1 MPEIT
6 SRPQEDPGRPAP
18 KGSDRTRRSAWHR
31 NASAPVSVWLV
42 ALLAVVIGGHW
53 IPQQRWLLV
62 HMVTLG
68 VATTSI
74 LVWGQYFTES
84 ILHEKL
90 AEPDRKRQVWRI
102 RILNLGV
109 LACCVGMVPSWPW
122 VVVAG
127 ATVVGLAMCWY
138 ALDLGLQVRRALP
151 GRFDATVRFYS
162 VAACLLPLGAIA
174 GAVMAFSPEE
184 PWRTRLLMAHQGLN
198 IMGFVGLTAVG
209 TLVTLWPTVLRTK
222 MQPSQDRNGK
232 RALWI
237 MCAAVLVMTT
247 GSLGGW
253 WWLEAAGVIAELA
266 GLCVIGVDLVRCAI
280 RKPPRDFPGYSMGAA
295 IIWFAIWLGWLAA
308 TILAK
313 RDHLLQED
321 VTALTVPVVLGFLL
335 QLLLGAMSYLMP
347 MVMGGG
353 PAIVRAT
360 NAKMHTLGALRAVL
374 TNAGLVIWALAT
386 GVWTGRI
393 GLGLAILGLA
403 GFLPAMVAMV
413 KTGVTMLRAKAA
425 GKTSPAP
432 ADGRSDHSREGGSG
446 APEPGK
452 APRASDMRTPSARP
466 SPSAS
471 AGHSSPLPPTGH
483 PVPAPTAPP
492 SRRSFA
498 EAAIGLGAA
507 LGAVAVG
514 RRLDGASSDPAS
526 SSGSAAATGRTT
538 TVTISMKDM
547 HYHPSSV
554 EVPAGNRL
562 VVQLHNADPEQTH
575 DLYFAS
581 GAASRRLAPGQSQTV
596 DAGVITAP
604 TQGWCTIVGHR
615 SMGMELEVT
624 VGGVTAAQNGSTAAS
639 TRRRIDLTKAPGT
652 GFRTRDARLPALLAG
667 REHALTLTVT
677 ESTQE
682 VAPGTTIHAMT
693 YNGRVMGPAIHARI
707 GDTMDVH
714 LVNRGTMGHSID
726 FHAGTVSPNAVMRTI
741 SPGASLDYRFAL
753 HRSGIWLYHCSTIPM
768 SSHIAA
774 GMYGAVVVPP
784 HDLARADREYLLVQA
799 ETYLDAAN
807 GKEVDAGKIAAE
819 TPDLTMFNGHAN
831 QYVFTPLAARVGE
844 RVRIWVL
851 AAGPSRG
858 ISFHVVGT
866 QFDTVF
872 KEGAYLLRPDNAE
885 GGGAQALDLASA
897 QGGFVEMVFEEPGRY
912 TFVNHSFVE
921 MERGARGLIEVTS

>member
-31 NASAPVSVWLV
+31 KASAPVSVWLV

-162 VAACLLPLGAIA
+162 AAACLLPLGAIA

-222 MQPSQDRNGK
+222 MQPTQDRNGR

-237 MCAAVLVMTT
+237 MCAAVLVMTV
-247 GSLGGW
+247 GSLAGW
-253 WWLEAAGVIAELA
+253 WWLEAAGVLAELA
-266 GLCVIGVDLVRCAI
+266 GLCVVGVDLVRCAMK
-280 RKPPRDFPGYSMGAA
+280 KPPRDFPGYSMGAA
-295 IIWFAIWLGWLAA
+295 VIWFAIWLGWLAA
-308 TILAK
+308 SILIK

-321 VTALTVPVVLGFLL
+321 ITALTVPVVVGFLL

-360 NAKMHTLGALRAVL
+360 NARMHTLGALRATA
-374 TNAGLVIWALAT
+374 TNAGLVIWALAAGT
-386 GVWTGRI
+386 WTSRI
-393 GLGLAILGLA
+393 GLGLAILGMA

-413 KTGVTMLRAKAA
+413 KTGVGMLRAKRAA
-425 GKTSPAP
+425 AEQKAPVPA
-432 ADGRSDHSREGGSG
+432 ADRADHSPEGRSG

-452 APRASDMRTPSARP
+452 AAPASKMRTP
-466 SPSAS
+466 
-471 AGHSSPLPPTGH
+471 TNH
-483 PVPAPTAPP
+483 PAPAPTAPT

-514 RRLDGASSDPAS
+514 RRLDGDTSGSG
-526 SSGSAAATGRTT
+526 SSGHVTATGRTT
-538 TVTISMKDM
+538 TVKISMKDM
-547 HYHPSSV
+547 HYHPSAV

-575 DLYFAS
+575 DLYFPS

-596 DAGVITAP
+596 DAGVISAP

-624 VGGVTAAQNGSTAAS
+624 VGGASASQGGSSAATS
-639 TRRRIDLTKAPGT
+639 TRRKIDLTKAPGA
-652 GFRTRDARLPALLAG
+652 GFLTRDARLPALLAG
-667 REHALTLTVT
+667 RDHTMTLTVT

-682 VAPGTTIHAMT
+682 VAPGATIRAMT

-714 LVNRGTMGHSID
+714 LVNRGSMGHSID

-741 SPGASLDYRFAL
+741 SPGASLDYRFTL
-753 HRSGIWLYHCSTIPM
+753 HRSGVWLYHCSTMPM

-784 HDLARADREYLLVQA
+784 HDLARADREYLLVQS

-807 GKEVDAGKIAAE
+807 GKEVDADKIAAE

-831 QYVFTPLAARVGE
+831 QYVFAPLTAKVGE

-921 MERGARGLIEVTS
+921 MERGARGLIEVIS